1 MPGNNRAIAG
11 VGMETRKLAA
21 ALISLKN

>member
-11 VGMETRKLAA
+11 VVMETRKLAA